1 MLCLELHK
9 CKLFEVP
16 SLRPAKYM
24 LTAKQQGIPL
34 SSIHRTTCSP
44 QSLGG
49 TCISD
54 LFGIWILSEKEPV
67 QGSLSVTQERIDL
80 CDILASS
87 GEVI

>member
-1 MLCLELHK
+1 MLCLKLHK
-9 CKLFEVP
+9 HKLFEVP
-16 SLRPAKYM
+16 FFRAAKHT
-24 LTAKQQGIPL
+24 LTAKQQGSPL

-54 LFGIWILSEKEPV
+54 LFGIWILSGKEPV
-67 QGSLSVTQERIDL
+67 QGILSVAQEWIDL
-80 CDILASS
+80 CDMLASS